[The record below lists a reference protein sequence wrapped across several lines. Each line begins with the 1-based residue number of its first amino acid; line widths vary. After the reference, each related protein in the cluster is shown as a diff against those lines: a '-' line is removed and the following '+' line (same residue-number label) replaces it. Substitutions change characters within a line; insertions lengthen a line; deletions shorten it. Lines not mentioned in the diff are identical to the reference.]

1 MKKEEFRAEE
11 NIDLIKAVRNKL
23 PFLSNYQIEKILKNK
38 DIKVNNRRVK
48 ENKNLLLGDYI
59 EVFFDVEEKPWFE
72 EIFCDENVI
81 IVNKKS
87 GIEVISETDR
97 DLISIL
103 KKIYGDVRAIH
114 RIDRNTEGLLV
125 FARNDKSE
133 KELLNAFK
141 DRTVTKR
148 YLLECNG
155 KVDVEKIKPRLFLK
169 KLNNVSKVII
179 SEVKTSGY
187 EEIKT
192 NFKFIEYNGKTSLL
206 EAELITGKTHQIR
219 AHISYYGHSIVG
231 DGKYG
236 VGDKKMHLTSYFI
249 KFHMKEGSML
259 DYLNDK
265 HFEIMP
271 SWLEKK

>member
-11 NIDLIKAVRNKL
+11 KQDLIKAVQNRL

-48 ENKNLLLGDYI
+48 ENKSLIEGDYV
-59 EVFFDVEEKPWFE
+59 EVFYDIEEKPWYK
-72 EIFCDENVI
+72 EIFCDENVVV
-81 IVNKKS
+81 VNKKC
-87 GIEVISETDR
+87 GIEVVSETDR
-97 DLISIL
+97 DLLTIL
-103 KKIYGDVRAIH
+103 KKTYGNVSAVH
-114 RIDRNTEGLLV
+114 RIDRNTEGLV
-125 FARNDKSE
+125 IFARNQQTE
-133 KELLNAFK
+133 KELIKAFK
-141 DRTVTKR
+141 ERTITKR

-192 NFKFIEYNGKTSLL
+192 NFRLVEYNGKTSLL

-236 VGDKKMHLTSYFI
+236 VGDKKMHLTSYYI
-249 KFHMKEGSML
+249 KFHLKNESFL
-259 DYLNDK
+259 SYLNEK

-271 SWLEKK
+271 TWLEK